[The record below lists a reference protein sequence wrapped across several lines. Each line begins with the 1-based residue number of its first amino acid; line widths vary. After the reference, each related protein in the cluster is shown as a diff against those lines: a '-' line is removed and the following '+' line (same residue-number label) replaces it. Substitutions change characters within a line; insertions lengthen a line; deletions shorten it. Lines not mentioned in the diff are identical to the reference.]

1 MSTDLNGNQKPVV
14 NISEKERL
22 ISGISGGLL
31 LTMGILGL
39 GKSSFRRAIRMSA
52 GSWLIMRALT
62 GYCPVTALKELPP
75 VEREQK
81 MDPVGG

>member
-14 NISEKERL
+14 NISEKERM

-62 GYCPVTALKELPP
+62 GYCPITALKELPSG
-75 VEREQK
+75 EQEQK
-81 MDPVGG
+81 MEPVGG